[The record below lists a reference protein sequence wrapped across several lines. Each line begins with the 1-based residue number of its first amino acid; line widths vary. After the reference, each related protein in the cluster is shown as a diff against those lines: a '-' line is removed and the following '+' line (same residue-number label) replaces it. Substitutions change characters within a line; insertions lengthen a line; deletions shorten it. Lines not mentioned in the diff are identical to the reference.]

1 MQTKIEIFAE
11 NKIRWAVEIKWKTKA
26 AGINEIQ
33 SFCRN
38 ASLLTERW
46 WYISS
51 AGFTEEAKGIS
62 PKKGVL
68 FSTVN
73 ARLDSRKY
81 DSKNMTKKAQKKG
94 NKCHEKKKFR
104 HFHDMKKIKDLQNL
118 VSP

>member
-1 MQTKIEIFAE
+1 MKLFTYQDIEGSLFGIKGLLTLSKFRKIDKYISADGKTEIDILAE

-26 AGINEIQ
+26 AGVKEIE

-68 FSTVN
+68 FSTEKG
-73 ARLDSRKY
+73 RIDSRK
-81 DSKNMTKKAQKKG
+81 
-94 NKCHEKKKFR
+94 
-104 HFHDMKKIKDLQNL
+104 
-118 VSP
+118 